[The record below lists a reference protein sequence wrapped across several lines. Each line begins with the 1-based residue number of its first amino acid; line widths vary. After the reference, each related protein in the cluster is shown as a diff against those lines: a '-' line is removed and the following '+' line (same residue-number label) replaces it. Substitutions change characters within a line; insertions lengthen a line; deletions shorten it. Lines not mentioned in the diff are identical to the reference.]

1 MIVSIQPLH
10 LLWLAGLG
18 ITFMGAFVGLGK
30 WMLAQFQARIE
41 DRFALL
47 AEDARNWRQQ
57 ELKLMELRSHV
68 SEHYVRREDW
78 VRGQSVIEAK
88 LDALAARMEANRDT
102 RGIIK

>member
-1 MIVSIQPLH
+1 MIVTIQPLH
-10 LLWLAGLG
+10 LIWFVGLG

-47 AEDARNWRQQ
+47 AEDARSWRQQ
-57 ELKLMELRSHV
+57 EIRLMELRNHV

-88 LDALAARMEANRDT
+88 LDALAARMEASRH
-102 RGIIK
+102 REGK